1 MKPKYR
7 FITFEGIDG
16 SGKSTL
22 AKIVYRE
29 LKKRGVKVKS
39 TVEPTDSWLGKTVKR
54 GFNSKTDSLA
64 ETFLFL
70 ADRSLHAAQ
79 IEKWLNDGHVVIC
92 DRYHDS
98 TVAYQGAILGKEF
111 FGQGTDAVKWLLSF
125 EKLFPKPDITFLL
138 SIEPKKA
145 LSRLTNRAEKTK
157 FEKIKFLQK
166 VQKIYLKIA
175 ERNKRIV
182 VLDASK
188 PIDKLVD
195 EASRNMDI

>member
-22 AKIVYRE
+22 AKIICKE
-29 LKKRGVKVKS
+29 LKKRGVKIKS

-70 ADRSLHAAQ
+70 ADRSLHAVQ
-79 IEKWLNDGHVVIC
+79 IKKWLSDGNIVLC

-98 TVAYQGAILGKEF
+98 TVAYQSVTLGEGF
-111 FGQGTDAVKWLLSF
+111 SGSGIDVIKWLLSF
-125 EKLFPKPDITFLL
+125 EKLFPRPDITFLL
-138 SIEPKKA
+138 TIEPKKA
-145 LSRLTNRAEKTK
+145 LSRLTNRKGKTK
-157 FEKIKFLQK
+157 FEKIKFLQN

-188 PIDKLVD
+188 PIYTLVD
-195 EASRNMDI
+195 EVSRKIAI

>member
-29 LKKRGVKVKS
+29 LKKRGVKIKS

-70 ADRSLHAAQ
+70 ADRSLHAVQ
-79 IEKWLNDGHVVIC
+79 IKKWLSDGNIVLC

-98 TVAYQGAILGKEF
+98 TVAYQSVTLGEGF
-111 FGQGTDAVKWLLSF
+111 SGSGIDVIKWLLSF
-125 EKLFPKPDITFLL
+125 EKLFPRPDITFLL
-138 SIEPKKA
+138 TIEPKKA
-145 LSRLTNRAEKTK
+145 LSRLTNRKGKTK
-157 FEKIKFLQK
+157 FEKIKFLQN

-188 PIDKLVD
+188 PIYTLVD
-195 EASRNMDI
+195 EVSRKIAI